1 MFWIELADMSCAGYM
16 LGQYAAVAAH
26 SLFQVFNP
34 GTMYLHI
41 LFLLSLRILP
51 AFLSNLLVIINFD

>member
-34 GTMYLHI
+34 GTI
-41 LFLLSLRILP
+41 
-51 AFLSNLLVIINFD
+51 